1 MQTLNTILDKVNTN
15 NGSLG
20 LLMNDRS
27 LYNNLTNTVRSANI
41 LIDDL
46 KTHPKRYVNISVF
59 GKKDKS
65 TPLTAPLNDSANKN
79 KTWAGFYF
87 FFLPIFSAYH

>member
-1 MQTLNTILDKVNTN
+1 TKNLADNNDKITHTLDNLQTTTNNLSKTDIQGSVAELKKSVQTLNTILDKVNTN

-46 KTHPKRYVNISVF
+46 KTHPKRYVNI
-59 GKKDKS
+59 
-65 TPLTAPLNDSANKN
+65 
-79 KTWAGFYF
+79 
-87 FFLPIFSAYH
+87 